1 MVYFLIRGGWSGR
14 EYGITIG
21 QSISGDVIVFDF
33 SSYAI
38 YVGMKMANET
48 YQAIE
53 FITHPLINI
62 ILNSRHSYI
71 SSYVY

>member
-1 MVYFLIRGGWSGR
+1 
-14 EYGITIG
+14 
-21 QSISGDVIVFDF
+21 
-33 SSYAI
+33 
-38 YVGMKMANET
+38 MKHI
-48 YQAIE
+48 QAIE